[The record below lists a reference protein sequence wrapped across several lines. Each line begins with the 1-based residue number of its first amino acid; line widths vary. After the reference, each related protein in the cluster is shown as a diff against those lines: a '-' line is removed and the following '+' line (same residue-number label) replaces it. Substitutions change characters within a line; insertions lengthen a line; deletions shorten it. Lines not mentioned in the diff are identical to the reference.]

1 MKSTFSVLFF
11 VKRMAVRKDGT
22 APILCRITLN
32 GTQTSFSCRLY
43 VPLEQW
49 DAKSGMSVG
58 KDTVSRHINSEIKK
72 IRKNVRKHYDA
83 IFNGLGPLTAE
94 RVKHSYLGFD
104 RCGRTLLQV
113 FENHN
118 KDYEQLVVNGIRQMA
133 TYQRYCG
140 VYKHLQEFLWKKY
153 RLKDIA
159 LADIRSNFI
168 VDFEVFLRTKKA
180 CSNNTVCIYITPL
193 RKMISIATN
202 NGWLDY
208 DPFFNYR
215 ISIHRKDRVYLTMEE
230 IEAIA
235 SMQFT
240 KFREN
245 YELIRDMFVF
255 CSFTG
260 VSYVDLRNLKHENL
274 KRIDGELW
282 LCFNRHKT
290 GISCSIP
297 LLETAKE
304 ILERH
309 KNPEKAQ
316 FLFTLPTYQTL
327 LNGIKRVIEKCGIE
341 KPISWHTSRHSFAS
355 EVCLLN
361 GVPIETI
368 SRMLGH
374 TDVKT
379 TQIYAKVSNT
389 AIRRDMANL
398 AERLRRL

>member
-1 MKSTFSVLFF
+1 
-11 VKRMAVRKDGT
+11 MA
-22 APILCRITLN
+22 I
-32 GTQTSFSCRLY
+32 
-43 VPLEQW
+43 
-49 DAKSGMSVG
+49 G
-58 KDTVSRHINSEIKK
+58 KDAESRHVNGEIKK
-72 IRKNVRKHYDA
+72 IRKSVRKHYDT

-94 RVKHSYLGFD
+94 RVKHSYLGFG
-104 RCGRTLLQV
+104 RYGRTLLQV

-118 KDYEQLVVNGIRQMA
+118 RDYEQLVINGIRQMA

-159 LADIRSNFI
+159 LADLRPNFI
-168 VDFEVFLRTKKA
+168 MDFEVFLRTKKS

-193 RKMISIATN
+193 RKMVSIAMN
-202 NGWLDY
+202 NGWLDH

-215 ISIHRKDRVYLTMEE
+215 ISIQKKDRVYLTMEE
-230 IEAIA
+230 IEAIVNI
-235 SMQFT
+235 QFT
-240 KFREN
+240 KFRKN
-245 YELIRDMFVF
+245 NELIRDLFVF
-255 CSFTG
+255 SVFTG
-260 VSYVDLRNLKHENL
+260 VSYVDLRNLKHDNL
-274 KRIDGELW
+274 KRMDGELW

-290 GISCSIP
+290 GITCNVP
-297 LLETAKE
+297 LLETAKN
-304 ILERH
+304 ILERY
-309 KNPEKAQ
+309 KNADT
-316 FLFTLPTYQTL
+316 TLRLLNVPSYTTL
-327 LNGIKRVIEKCGIE
+327 LNGIKRIAEQCGIS
-341 KPISWHTSRHSFAS
+341 KAITWHQSRHSFAS

-398 AERLRRL
+398 AERLKRL